1 MWEELQN
8 AWGYVS
14 GAVSSAYSGSFL
26 ESLYESA
33 EGAYESAQA
42 FGKRNPLLT
51 EFAGAAAKSLT
62 GKDSRAALPSGKRTS
77 IRSGV
82 QAGSYKASPADL
94 GFTPRV
100 LDKIRAAQNS
110 QVGGSIQGTL
120 SRLQGR
126 PSKGP
131 TIGLQATPIAVQPR
145 SR

>member
-1 MWEELQN
+1 MWETLKN
-8 AWGYVS
+8 VWGTVS
-14 GAVSSAYSGSFL
+14 GTVSSAYSGSFL
-26 ESLYESA
+26 ESAYESA
-33 EGAYESAQA
+33 ESLYESAQA

-51 EFAGAAAKSLT
+51 EFAGAAVKSVTSKDAKAS
-62 GKDSRAALPSGKRTS
+62 LPSGKRTS

-82 QAGSYKASPADL
+82 DAGSYKASATDL

-120 SRLQGR
+120 SRLQSR
-126 PSKGP
+126 PSRGP
-131 TIGLQATPIAVQPR
+131 TIGLQATPISVQPR

>member
-1 MWEELQN
+1 MWETLTN

-14 GAVSSAYSGSFL
+14 GAVSSAYKDSFL
-26 ESLYESA
+26 ESLYEGA
-33 EGAYESAQA
+33 EDVYESAQA

-51 EFAGAAAKSLT
+51 EFAGAAVKSVTSKDAKAS
-62 GKDSRAALPSGKRTS
+62 LPSGKRTS

-82 QAGSYKASPADL
+82 EAGSYKASATDL

-100 LDKIRAAQNS
+100 LDKIRTAQNS

-120 SRLQGR
+120 SRLQSR
-126 PSKGP
+126 PSRGP
-131 TIGLQATPIAVQPR
+131 TIGLQATPISVQPR